1 MSRMLRVLDRLGVGI
16 VLVLLCVVLALQTEY
31 FLSWRNF
38 SHIFSQTAVT
48 LIMAV
53 GMTFVITTAE
63 IDLSVGS
70 LLALCAMITGVLL
83 EKGVPIP
90 GAIAAGLAV
99 GMLSG
104 FVAGSIVVTWGLPSF
119 IVTLGLLYINRGAA
133 LLITDTKPLYGFSE
147 SFTVIAK
154 GTVAGIPLPALEAL
168 AVVIL
173 GQLVLSK
180 TAFGRRVVA
189 VGGNPSA
196 ARLSGVSVKRIKLS
210 VFLLSGLCTGAAS
223 AITIARQNSATPII
237 GEGLEL
243 DVIAAVIIGGT
254 SLFGGRGTVVGTLF
268 GALLMGVLRNG
279 LTLLDIASVWQKI
292 VIGSV
297 IVVAVL
303 LDYYRR
309 KLI

>member
-1 MSRMLRVLDRLGVGI
+1 MMRILDRLGVGI
-16 VLVLLCVVLALQTEY
+16 VLVLLCAVFTVQTEY
-31 FLSWRNF
+31 FLNWSNF
-38 SHIFSQTAVT
+38 SNVFSQTSVT

-70 LLALCAMITGVLL
+70 LLALCAMITGLLL
-83 EKGVPIP
+83 ESGVPIP
-90 GAIAAGLAV
+90 VAVAAGLAV
-99 GMLSG
+99 GALSG
-104 FVAGSIVVTWGLPSF
+104 LVAGSIVVTWGLPSF
-119 IVTLGLLYINRGAA
+119 IVTLGLLYINRGIA
-133 LLITDTKPLYGFSE
+133 LLVTDTKPLYGFAE
-147 SFTVIAK
+147 QFTIIAK
-154 GTVAGIPLPALEAL
+154 GSLLGIPLPALEAL
-168 AVVIL
+168 TVVIL
-173 GQLVLSK
+173 GQLALSK
-180 TAFGRRVVA
+180 TAFGRRVIA

-223 AITIARQNSATPII
+223 AITIARQNSATPIV

-292 VIGSV
+292 VIGCV

-309 KLI
+309 KLM